1 MLYIT
6 SSLAAISHYIY
17 NMYEYVCMYI
27 FIQMIS
33 FVDEIRRRIDFTVPT
48 RLLPVSETEQKNKQ

>member
-6 SSLAAISHYIY
+6 SSLAAISHHIY
-17 NMYEYVCMYI
+17 NMYKYVCMYI